1 MYSLNYRQ
9 PKIDYSSV
17 YSSLGKGVFDDDE
30 EDKKKQS
37 NSSSIIGSLG
47 SLGNIASGLFGN
59 SNSNSNKDSQYG
71 LPTQSMPTFNGF
83 GDSGKVGEYASD
95 IFGLGKKGFDV
106 YKMFGSS
113 GAGAGSGVGPYLPA
127 IMGAVN
133 AGSTAI
139 QGGSFK
145 DDVPQ
150 AFFSIDSK
158 NDSDVMQALKGA
170 GQGALMGTSILPGWG
185 TAIGAVL
192 GLGASF
198 LDDI

>member
-17 YSSLGKGVFDDDE
+17 YSSLGKDVFDDE
-30 EDKKKQS
+30 EEEKKQQN

-59 SNSNSNKDSQYG
+59 SNNDNQYD
-71 LPTQSMPTFNGF
+71 LPTQSMPTFKGF

-95 IFGLGKKGFDV
+95 IFGLGKQGYNIFNTIKNSG
-106 YKMFGSS
+106 GSS
-113 GAGAGSGVGPYLPA
+113 SVGGAGYLPM

-133 AGSTAI
+133 AGSTALK
-139 QGGSFK
+139 GGSFK

-150 AFFSIDSK
+150 AIFRIDSEK
-158 NDSDVMQALKGA
+158 DSDVMQA
-170 GQGALMGTSILPGWG
+170 
-185 TAIGAVL
+185 
-192 GLGASF
+192 
-198 LDDI
+198 

>member
-9 PKIDYSSV
+9 PQIDYSSV
-17 YSSLGKGVFDDDE
+17 YNSLGKGIFDDDE
-30 EDKKKQS
+30 EEDRKKQN

-47 SLGNIASGLFGN
+47 SLGTIASGLFGD
-59 SNSNSNKDSQYG
+59 SDKDNQYG
-71 LPTQSMPTFNGF
+71 LQTQSMPTFKGF

-95 IFGLGKKGFDV
+95 IFGLGKKGFDI

-113 GAGAGSGVGPYLPA
+113 GAGAGNGVVPYLPT
-127 IMGAVN
+127 IMGAIN

-139 QGGSFK
+139 RGGSFK

-150 AFFSIDSK
+150 SFFGIDNK
-158 NDSDVMQALKGA
+158 NDSDVMQGLKGA
-170 GQGALMGTSILPGWG
+170 GQGALMGTAIMPGIG
-185 TAIGAVL
+185 TAVGALL

>member
-17 YSSLGKGVFDDDE
+17 YSSLGKDVFDDE
-30 EDKKKQS
+30 EEEKKSQG

-59 SNSNSNKDSQYG
+59 SNNDNQYD
-71 LPTQSMPTFNGF
+71 LPTQSMPTFKGF

-95 IFGLGKKGFDV
+95 IFGLGKQGYNIFNTLKNSG
-106 YKMFGSS
+106 GSS
-113 GAGAGSGVGPYLPA
+113 SVGRAGYLPM

-139 QGGSFK
+139 KGGSFK

>member
-1 MYSLNYRQ
+1 MYSLNYKQ
-9 PKIDYSSV
+9 PQIDYSSV
-17 YSSLGKGVFDDDE
+17 YNSLGKDVFDDDE
-30 EDKKKQS
+30 EDKKQQN

-59 SNSNSNKDSQYG
+59 SNKDNQYG
-71 LPTQSMPTFNGF
+71 LQTQPMPTFNGF
-83 GDSGKVGEYASD
+83 GDSSKVGEYASD
-95 IFGLGKKGFDV
+95 IFGLGKKGFDI

-113 GAGAGSGVGPYLPA
+113 GAGAGGGVGPYIPA
-127 IMGAVN
+127 IMGAIN
-133 AGSTAI
+133 SGSTALK
-139 QGGSFK
+139 GGSFR

-150 AFFSIDSK
+150 AFFGIDSK
-158 NDSDVMQALKGA
+158 NNSDVMQSLKGA
-170 GQGALMGTSILPGWG
+170 GQGALIGTSIFPGIG

>member
-17 YSSLGKGVFDDDE
+17 YNSLGKDVFDDDE
-30 EDKKKQS
+30 DKKNQ
-37 NSSSIIGSLG
+37 NSSTSIIGSLG
-47 SLGNIASGLFGN
+47 SLGNIASGLFG
-59 SNSNSNKDSQYG
+59 NSNKDSQYG

-95 IFGLGKKGFDV
+95 IFGLGKKGFDI

-113 GAGAGSGVGPYLPA
+113 GAGASSGVGPYLPA

-139 QGGSFK
+139 RGGSFR

-150 AFFSIDSK
+150 AFFGIDNEK
-158 NDSDVMQALKGA
+158 DSDVMQSLKGA
-170 GQGALMGTSILPGWG
+170 GQGALMGTSIMPGPG
-185 TAIGAVL
+185 TIVGALL

>member
-17 YSSLGKGVFDDDE
+17 YSSLGKDVFDDDE
-30 EDKKKQS
+30 EGKKQQN

-59 SNSNSNKDSQYG
+59 SNKDSQYG
-71 LPTQSMPTFNGF
+71 LPTQSMPTFKGF

-95 IFGLGKKGFDV
+95 IFGLGKQGYNIFNTLKNSG
-106 YKMFGSS
+106 GSS
-113 GAGAGSGVGPYLPA
+113 SVGGAGYLPM

-133 AGSTAI
+133 AGSTALK
-139 QGGSFK
+139 GGSFK

-150 AFFSIDSK
+150 SFFGINSES
-158 NDSDVMQALKGA
+158 DSDVMQALKGA
-170 GQGALMGTSILPGWG
+170 GQGATMGMLFGP
-185 TAIGAVL
+185 IGAIVGGVL
-192 GLGASF
+192 GLGSSF

>member
-9 PKIDYSSV
+9 PRIDYSSV
-17 YSSLGKGVFDDDE
+17 YSSLGKDVFDDE
-30 EDKKKQS
+30 EEEKKSQG

-59 SNSNSNKDSQYG
+59 SNNDKQYG
-71 LPTQSMPTFNGF
+71 LPTQSMPTFKGF

-95 IFGLGKKGFDV
+95 IFGLGKKGFDI

-113 GAGAGSGVGPYLPA
+113 GAGAGSSSGFGAYIPA

-139 QGGSFK
+139 KGGSFK

>member
-1 MYSLNYRQ
+1 MYGLNYRY
-9 PKIDYSSV
+9 PRIDYHSV
-17 YSSLGKGVFDDDE
+17 YDSLGEGVFDNNE
-30 EDKKKQS
+30 EDKKKKQT
-37 NSSSIIGSLG
+37 SSTIGSLG
-47 SLGNIASGLFGN
+47 SIGSIASGLFGN
-59 SNSNSNKDSQYG
+59 SNNNSQYG

-83 GDSGKVGEYASD
+83 GGDSKASEYASD
-95 IFGLGKKGFDV
+95 IFGLGKKGYDI

-113 GAGAGSGVGPYLPA
+113 GAGAGAGSGVGPYIPA

-139 QGGSFK
+139 KGGSFK

-150 AFFSIDSK
+150 AFFSIDNE

>member
-9 PKIDYSSV
+9 PRIDYSSV
-17 YSSLGKGVFDDDE
+17 YSSLGKDVFDDDE
-30 EDKKKQS
+30 EEKKQQN

-59 SNSNSNKDSQYG
+59 SNKDSQYG
-71 LPTQSMPTFNGF
+71 LPTQSMPTFKGF

-95 IFGLGKKGFDV
+95 IFGLGKQGYNIFNTLKNSG
-106 YKMFGSS
+106 GSS
-113 GAGAGSGVGPYLPA
+113 SVGGAGYLPM

-133 AGSTAI
+133 AGSTALK
-139 QGGSFK
+139 GGSFK

-150 AFFSIDSK
+150 SFFGINSK
-158 NDSDVMQALKGA
+158 SDSDVMQALKGA
-170 GQGALMGTSILPGWG
+170 GQGATMGMMFGPVG
-185 TAIGAVL
+185 AIVGGIL
-192 GLGASF
+192 GLGSSF

>member
-9 PKIDYSSV
+9 PRIDYSSV
-17 YSSLGKGVFDDDE
+17 YSSLGKDVFDDDE
-30 EDKKKQS
+30 EEKKQQN

-59 SNSNSNKDSQYG
+59 SNNDTQYS
-71 LPTQSMPTFNGF
+71 LPTQSTPTFKGF

-95 IFGLGKKGFDV
+95 IFGLGKKGFDI

-113 GAGAGSGVGPYLPA
+113 GAGSGVGPYIPA

>member
-1 MYSLNYRQ
+1 MYGLNYRQ
-9 PKIDYSSV
+9 PKIDYNSV
-17 YSSLGKGVFDDDE
+17 YNSLGKEVFDE
-30 EDKKKQS
+30 EEENKKQN
-37 NSSSIIGSLG
+37 NSSSIVGSLG

-59 SNSNSNKDSQYG
+59 SNNNQYG

-83 GDSGKVGEYASD
+83 GDSKVGEYASD
-95 IFGLGKKGFDV
+95 IFGLGKKGFDI

-113 GAGAGSGVGPYLPA
+113 GAGSGSGVGAYIPA

-139 QGGSFK
+139 KGGSFK

-150 AFFSIDSK
+150 AFFGIDNK
-158 NDSDVMQALKGA
+158 KDSDVMQGLKGA
-170 GQGALMGTSILPGWG
+170 GQGALIGTSIFPGIG
-185 TAIGAVL
+185 TAVGALL

>member
-17 YSSLGKGVFDDDE
+17 YSSLGKGVFDDE
-30 EDKKKQS
+30 EEERKQQN

-47 SLGNIASGLFGN
+47 SLGNIASGLFGD
-59 SNSNSNKDSQYG
+59 SNNDNQYG
-71 LPTQSMPTFNGF
+71 LPTQSMPIFNSF
-83 GDSGKVGEYASD
+83 GDSGKVGEYASN
-95 IFGLGKKGFDV
+95 IFGLGKKGFDI

-113 GAGAGSGVGPYLPA
+113 SAGSGSGVGPYLPA

-139 QGGSFK
+139 KGGSFK

-150 AFFSIDSK
+150 AFFSVDSK
-158 NDSDVMQALKGA
+158 KDSDVMQSLKGA
-170 GQGALMGTSILPGWG
+170 GQGALIGTSIFPGIG
-185 TAIGAVL
+185 TAIGALL

>member
-17 YSSLGKGVFDDDE
+17 YSSLGKDVFDDE
-30 EDKKKQS
+30 EEEKKSQG

-59 SNSNSNKDSQYG
+59 SNNDNQYD
-71 LPTQSMPTFNGF
+71 LPTQSMPTFKGF

-95 IFGLGKKGFDV
+95 IFGLGKQGYNIFNTLKNSG
-106 YKMFGSS
+106 GSSSVS
-113 GAGAGSGVGPYLPA
+113 GAGYLPM

-133 AGSTAI
+133 AGSTALK
-139 QGGSFK
+139 GGSFK

-150 AFFSIDSK
+150 SFFGINSES
-158 NDSDVMQALKGA
+158 DSDVMQALKGA
-170 GQGALMGTSILPGWG
+170 GQGATMGMMFGP
-185 TAIGAVL
+185 IGAIVGGVL
-192 GLGASF
+192 GLGSSF